1 MFLLQP
7 TESKT
12 LARIVAD
19 DFRAAQI
26 FERFGLDYCCK
37 GKRQLNI
44 ACREKGIQPAE
55 VITELEALA
64 SEQNNTQRF
73 NSWSVDFLTEYI
85 VQQHH
90 TYVRTMLPVIQG
102 HLQKVMNAHG
112 EKYPEVAEIQHR
124 FITLSPILVNHLLE
138 EEATVFPLIK
148 VVALSRQLN
157 LSEAFIENELESYL
171 GNLDEE
177 HSEVGDILKEIQT
190 LSNNFTPPG
199 GACTTFRVL
208 YQELKAFQE
217 DMFRHIHLENNI
229 LFPKALAKYDD
240 PNQYLISNN

>member
-1 MFLLQP
+1 MLLIQP

-26 FERFGLDYCCK
+26 FERYGLDYCCK
-37 GKRQLNI
+37 GKRQLSV
-44 ACREKGIQPAE
+44 ACHEKGLQPTE
-55 VITELEALA
+55 VITELESLA

-90 TYVRTMLPVIQG
+90 TYVRTMMPLILG
-102 HLQKVMNAHG
+102 HLQKVINAHG
-112 EKYPEVAEIQHR
+112 EKYPEIAEIQYR
-124 FITLSPILVNHLLE
+124 FEKLYPILINHLLE

-157 LSEAFIENELESYL
+157 LSEEFIEKELETFL
-171 GNLDEE
+171 ANLDEE
-177 HSEVGDILKEIQT
+177 HSEVGDTLKEIQT

-217 DMFRHIHLENNI
+217 DMFHHIHLENNI
-229 LFPKALAKYDD
+229 LFPKVLAKYDD
-240 PNQYLISNN
+240 PNQFQISNN